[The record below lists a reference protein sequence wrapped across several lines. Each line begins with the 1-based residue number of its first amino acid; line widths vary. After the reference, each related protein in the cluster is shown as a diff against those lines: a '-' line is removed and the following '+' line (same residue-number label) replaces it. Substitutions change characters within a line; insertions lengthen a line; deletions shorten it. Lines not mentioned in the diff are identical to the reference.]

1 MSIRNE
7 EIGDL
12 VLDAARRCL
21 IRSAGRRVTVSEV
34 AREAGVSRPT
44 VYRRWP
50 DITGIVR
57 TLLTREVLGTVEGV
71 VGGRLTDSSAGPG
84 IDDLPGA
91 IVEVVAA
98 LRANQLISSL
108 WQEQRDFMAPYV
120 FERLGTSQQGV
131 LALLAD
137 LLAQAQTRALVRPGD
152 TKQMA
157 AMVLLIAQSF
167 LQSGALV
174 SDILADDWRPEL
186 RHVIAGYLQTPDSVA
201 AVSVPE
207 DGEPA

>member
-44 VYRRWP
+44 VYRRWL
-50 DITGIVR
+50 DITEIVR

-108 WQEQRDFMAPYV
+108 WQEQRDFMAPYID
-120 FERLGTSQQGV
+120 R
-131 LALLAD
+131 
-137 LLAQAQTRALVRPGD
+137 
-152 TKQMA
+152 K
-157 AMVLLIAQSF
+157 
-167 LQSGALV
+167 
-174 SDILADDWRPEL
+174 
-186 RHVIAGYLQTPDSVA
+186 SV
-201 AVSVPE
+201 V
-207 DGEPA
+207 

>member
-1 MSIRNE
+1 MAIRNE

-12 VLDAARRCL
+12 VLDAARSCL
-21 IRSAGRRVTVSEV
+21 LRSGGRKVTVSEV
-34 AREAGVSRPT
+34 ARQAGVSRPT

-50 DITGIVR
+50 DINEIIRG
-57 TLLTREVLGTVEGV
+57 LLTREVLGVVEDAIGGRGEPADLDALVDRVVAV
-71 VGGRLTDSSAGPG
+71 VG
-84 IDDLPGA
+84 
-91 IVEVVAA
+91 A
-98 LRANQLISSL
+98 LRDDELIASL
-108 WQEQRDFMAPYV
+108 WREQRDFMAPYM
-120 FERLGTSQQGV
+120 FERLGTIQQGV